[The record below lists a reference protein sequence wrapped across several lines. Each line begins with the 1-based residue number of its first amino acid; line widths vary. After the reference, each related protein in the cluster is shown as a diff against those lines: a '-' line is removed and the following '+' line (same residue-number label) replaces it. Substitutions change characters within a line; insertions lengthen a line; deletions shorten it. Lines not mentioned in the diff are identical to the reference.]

1 MHQPM
6 QGAGAQ
12 VREYD
17 QDKARQG
24 RDEHTADARDCT
36 CGHGPV
42 ISEKMG
48 DGKFRVACCYC
59 WRRTPPRARV
69 TYAVAAWNAGNAK
82 V

>member
-1 MHQPM
+1 M

-12 VREYD
+12 VAEYD
-17 QDKARQG
+17 QATARG
-24 RDEHTADARDCT
+24 ARDEHTADAQDCT

-48 DGKFRVACCYC
+48 DGGFRVVCCFC
-59 WRRTPPRARV
+59 WRKTPRRERMAS
-69 TYAVAAWNAGNAK
+69 AVAAWNAGNAK